1 MALGEILMG
10 KNLLDEKQLEK
21 AAQRQKVVG
30 GLLGDNL
37 VALGFISREKLEEIL
52 QEAPPTPKSVE
63 ETGLDAQFLLNLILK
78 SMYVAGHQTVPEI
91 SDHTKLGRLIIEEL
105 LQIAKKEALLEV
117 RGAADANFTL
127 LRHTLTSAGR
137 ERASE
142 GLRQCQYVGPVPVPL
157 ADYQIQTQKQSITN
171 ERINAEALTRTLSHL
186 VLSKDILRRLGPA
199 INSGRAILFYGSPG
213 NGKTSIAEAIGHT
226 FKQNIY
232 IPYCVEADGQI
243 IKIFDS
249 AVHTESLS
257 QPNDG
262 NSNSNSI
269 YLRTPE
275 FDPRW
280 VRCYRPVIVS
290 GGELT
295 LQMLDLQFDT
305 NSKYY
310 EAPLQVKATG
320 GVFIIDD
327 FGRQLVRPQDLLNR
341 WIYPLEKKID
351 YLILHTGKKFD
362 LHFDQLVIFGTNI
375 PPGQLMDEALLR
387 RVHYKL
393 QINPPSVEDYKEI
406 FRRICNSYR
415 LELSDEILS
424 YLLNSFYPLR
434 KMPLACFHPKFIV
447 EHAIAACNFES
458 VPPRLTLELVKD
470 ALENLVVS
478 RPTAA

>member
-1 MALGEILMG
+1 MPLGEILLA
-10 KNLLDEKQLEK
+10 KSLLDEKQLEK
-21 AAQRQKVVG
+21 AAERQKVVG

-37 VALGFISREKLEEIL
+37 VALGFISREKLEEVL
-52 QEAPPTPKSVE
+52 QEVPPTPKNIR
-63 ETGLDAQFLLNLILK
+63 ETDLDSQFLLNLLLK
-78 SMYVAGHQTVPEI
+78 AMYVAGLQTIPEI
-91 SDHTKLGRLIIEEL
+91 SDHMKLGRLIVEEL

-117 RGAADANFTL
+117 RGTADANFTL
-127 LRHTLTSAGR
+127 LRHNLTSAGR

-142 GLRQCQYVGPVPVPL
+142 SMRQCQYVGPTPVPL
-157 ADYQIQTQKQSITN
+157 SDYQTQTQKQSITN
-171 ERINAEALTRTLSHL
+171 ERIDAATLSRALSHL
-186 VLSKDILRRLGPA
+186 VLPREIMRRLGPA

-226 FKQNIY
+226 FKQRIY

-249 AVHTESLS
+249 AVHRQDSPQTNGDDSNGKSL
-257 QPNDG
+257 
-262 NSNSNSI
+262 
-269 YLRTPE
+269 YLRPPE

-280 VRCYRPVIVS
+280 VRCHRPVIIS
-290 GGELT
+290 GGELS
-295 LQMLDLQFDT
+295 LQMLDLQFDP

-320 GVFIIDD
+320 GIFIIDD
-327 FGRQLVRPQDLLNR
+327 FGRQLVRPLDLLNR

-362 LHFDQLVIFGTNI
+362 LHFDQLVVFGTNI

-393 QINPPSVEDYKEI
+393 EINPPSAEDYKKI
-406 FRRICNSYR
+406 FRLVCSYYR
-415 LELSDEILS
+415 LELSEEILS
-424 YLLNSFYPLR
+424 YLLNSFYPV
-434 KMPLACFHPKFIV
+434 KKIPLAAFHPKFIV
-447 EHAIAACNFES
+447 EHAIAACNFDN
-458 VPPRLTLELVKD
+458 VTPHLTLELVKD
-470 ALENLVVS
+470 ALENLLVS

>member
-1 MALGEILMG
+1 MPLGEILMA
-10 KNLLDEKQLEK
+10 KNLLDEQQLEK
-21 AAQRQKVVG
+21 ATERQKVVG

-37 VALGFISREKLEEIL
+37 VALGFIAREKLEEIL
-52 QEAPPTPKSVE
+52 QEAPPIPKTIG
-63 ETGLDAQFLLNLILK
+63 ETGLDAQFLLNIVLK
-78 SMYVAGHQTVPEI
+78 SMYVAGHQTIPDI
-91 SDHTKLGRLIIEEL
+91 SNHTKLGRFIIEEL
-105 LQIAKKEALLEV
+105 LQIAKKDALIEV

-127 LRHTLTSAGR
+127 LRHNLTSAGR

-142 GLRQCQYVGPVPVPL
+142 GLRQCQYVGPAPVPL
-157 ADYQIQTQKQSITN
+157 ADYQTQTQKQSITH
-171 ERINAEALTRTLSHL
+171 ERINAETLSRALSHL
-186 VLSKDILRRLGPA
+186 VLSQEISRRLGPA

-249 AVHTESLS
+249 AVHRESSSL
-257 QPNDG
+257 PIVEHF
-262 NSNSNSI
+262 NSDSI
-269 YLRTPE
+269 YLRLPE

-280 VRCYRPVIVS
+280 VRCHRPVIIS

-320 GVFIIDD
+320 GIFIIDD

-341 WIYPLEKKID
+341 WIYPLERKID

-393 QINPPSVEDYKEI
+393 QINPPSVEDYTEI
-406 FRRICNSYR
+406 FRRICNFYK
-415 LELSDEILS
+415 LELPDEILS

-434 KMPLACFHPKFIV
+434 KIPLACFHPKFIV
-447 EHAIAACNFES
+447 EHAIASCNFDNT
-458 VPPRLTLELVKD
+458 PPRLTLDLVKD

-478 RPTAA
+478 RPAA

>member
-1 MALGEILMG
+1 MPLGEILMA
-10 KNLLDEKQLEK
+10 KSLLDDKQLEK
-21 AAQRQKVVG
+21 ATERQKVVG

-37 VALGFISREKLEEIL
+37 IALGFISRDKLEEIL
-52 QEAPPTPKSVE
+52 QEAPPTPKTIR
-63 ETGLDAQFLLNLILK
+63 ETGLDAQFLLNIVLK
-78 SMYVAGHQTVPEI
+78 AMYVAGHQTIPEI
-91 SDHTKLGRLIIEEL
+91 SSHTKLGRLIIDEL
-105 LQIAKKEALLEV
+105 LQIAKKDALIEV
-117 RGAADANFTL
+117 RGAADANFTF
-127 LRHTLTSAGR
+127 LRHNLTSAGR
-137 ERASE
+137 EWASE
-142 GLRQCQYVGPVPVPL
+142 ALRQCQYVGPAPVPL
-157 ADYQIQTQKQSITN
+157 AEYQSQTQKQSITH
-171 ERINAEALTRTLSHL
+171 ERINAETLSRALSHL
-186 VLSKDILRRLGPA
+186 VLSKEIMRRLGPA
-199 INSGRAILFYGSPG
+199 INSGRAILFYGPPG

-249 AVHTESLS
+249 AVHRESSPPILRS
-257 QPNDG
+257 SD
-262 NSNSNSI
+262 SNSI
-269 YLRTPE
+269 YLRPPE

-280 VRCYRPVIVS
+280 VRCHRPVIVS
-290 GGELT
+290 GGELN
-295 LQMLDLQFDT
+295 LQMLDLQFDR

-320 GVFIIDD
+320 GIFIIDD

-341 WIYPLEKKID
+341 WIYPLEKKVD

-393 QINPPSVEDYKEI
+393 QINPPNAEEYKQI
-406 FRRICNSYR
+406 FRRICDFYR

-447 EHAIAACNFES
+447 EHAIATCNFENS
-458 VPPRLTLELVKD
+458 APQLTLDLVKD

-478 RPTAA
+478 RPVA

>member
-1 MALGEILMG
+1 
-10 KNLLDEKQLEK
+10 
-21 AAQRQKVVG
+21 
-30 GLLGDNL
+30 
-37 VALGFISREKLEEIL
+37 
-52 QEAPPTPKSVE
+52 
-63 ETGLDAQFLLNLILK
+63 
-78 SMYVAGHQTVPEI
+78 MYVAGHQTIPEI

-105 LQIAKKEALLEV
+105 LQIAKKDALIEV

-127 LRHTLTSAGR
+127 LRHNLTNAGR

-142 GLRQCQYVGPVPVPL
+142 ALRQCQYVGPSPVPL
-157 ADYQIQTQKQSITN
+157 ADYHIQTQKQSITH
-171 ERINAEALTRTLSHL
+171 ERINAESLARALSHL
-186 VLSKDILRRLGPA
+186 VLPKDLLRRLGPA

-243 IKIFDS
+243 IKIFDP
-249 AVHTESLS
+249 AVHSESFS
-257 QPNDG
+257 QPNSG
-262 NSNSNSI
+262 NSNSQSI
-269 YLRTPE
+269 YLRPPE

-280 VRCYRPVIVS
+280 VRCHRPVIVS

-295 LQMLDLQFDT
+295 LQMLDLQFDP

-393 QINPPSVEDYKEI
+393 QINPPNAEEYKEI
-406 FRRICNSYR
+406 FRRICSFYR

-424 YLLNSFYPLR
+424 YLQNSFYPLR
-434 KMPLACFHPKFIV
+434 KMPLAGFHPKFIV
-447 EHAIAACNFES
+447 EHTIAACNFENTA
-458 VPPRLTLELVKD
+458 PRLTLELVKD

-478 RPTAA
+478 RLPSA

>member
-1 MALGEILMG
+1 M
-10 KNLLDEKQLEK
+10 
-21 AAQRQKVVG
+21 
-30 GLLGDNL
+30 
-37 VALGFISREKLEEIL
+37 ALGFISREKLEEIL
-52 QEAPPTPKSVE
+52 GEAPPIPKTIA
-63 ETGLDAQFLLNLILK
+63 ETGLDAQFLLNIVLK
-78 SMYVAGHQTVPEI
+78 AMYVAGHQTIPEI
-91 SDHTKLGRLIIEEL
+91 SNHTKLGRLIIEEL
-105 LQIAKKEALLEV
+105 LQIAKKDALIEV

-127 LRHTLTSAGR
+127 LRHNLTSAGR

-142 GLRQCQYVGPVPVPL
+142 GLRQCQYVGPAPVPL
-157 ADYQIQTQKQSITN
+157 ADYQTQTQKQSITH
-171 ERINAEALTRTLSHL
+171 ERINAE
-186 VLSKDILRRLGPA
+186 
-199 INSGRAILFYGSPG
+199 
-213 NGKTSIAEAIGHT
+213 
-226 FKQNIY
+226 QNIY

-249 AVHTESLS
+249 AVHRENSSL
-257 QPNDG
+257 PILEH
-262 NSNSNSI
+262 SNTDSI
-269 YLRTPE
+269 YLRLPE

-280 VRCYRPVIVS
+280 VRCHRPVIIS

-295 LQMLDLQFDT
+295 LQMLDLQFDP

-320 GVFIIDD
+320 GIFIIDD

-341 WIYPLEKKID
+341 WIYPLERKID

-375 PPGQLMDEALLR
+375 PPGQLMDDALRR

-393 QINPPSVEDYKEI
+393 QINPPGVEDYKEI
-406 FRRICNSYR
+406 FRRICHFYK
-415 LELSDEILS
+415 LELSHEILS

-447 EHAIAACNFES
+447 EHAIAACNFDNS
-458 VPPRLTLELVKD
+458 PPCLTLDLVKD

-478 RPTAA
+478 RPAA